1 MKLSVVMATLNEE
14 GAIGKVIDDI
24 KKNSQGHELEIVVVD
39 SSTDRTAE
47 IAQSKGAVI
56 IKQPKSGHGKA
67 LRAALLAAS
76 GDVIMTTDCDDTY
89 PMDHIPKFLDLIGR
103 GYDVVAGN
111 RMNKMNKAM
120 PLSNRIANAAFAL
133 IVRVLYGIRTNDV
146 STGMFAIKREVVH
159 GVPWETNYSFPAE
172 IIIRSNLAGYK
183 FKQIDIPYR
192 ERIGEVTLNKWKSG
206 KAYLRCFINYRFNLK
221 IDPIK
226 L

>member
-39 SSTDRTAE
+39 SSTDRTAD
-47 IAQSKGAVI
+47 IAKSKGAFV
-56 IKQPKSGHGKA
+56 IKQPKSGHGLA

-89 PMDHIPKFLDLIGR
+89 PMDCIPKFLALIDQ

-120 PLSNRIANAAFAL
+120 PLSNRIANTAFAL

-146 STGMFAIKREVVH
+146 STGMFAIKKEVVH

>member
-47 IAQSKGAVI
+47 IAQSKGAVV
-56 IKQPKSGHGKA
+56 IKQPKSGHGIA

-89 PMDHIPKFLDLIGR
+89 PMDYIPKFLDLITQ
-103 GYDVVAGN
+103 GYDVIAGN
-111 RMNKMNKAM
+111 RMNKMNRAM
-120 PLSNRIANAAFAL
+120 PLSNRIANTAFAL

-146 STGMFAIKREVVH
+146 STGMFAIKRDVVH

-172 IIIRSNLAGYK
+172 IIIRSNLAGFKY
-183 FKQIDIPYR
+183 KQIDIPYR

-206 KAYLRCFINYRFNLK
+206 KAYLRCFFKYRFK
-221 IDPIK
+221 IKFDQG
-226 L
+226 LL